1 MEDYERVEV
10 EIMSA
15 KIWGTYVP
23 QTGLRALHRLSSLIL
38 IVIIWTCII
47 FIFFSSFFNYYFKG
61 ELQRLIKVWSL
72 MQNHAMRKPKMQ
84 I

>member
-23 QTGLRALHRLSSLIL
+23 QTGLRAFNRLSSLIL
-38 IVIIWTCII
+38 IVIIWMSII
-47 FIFFSSFFNYYFKG
+47 FFFLSFFYYYFKG